1 MITEGTGFD
10 LTHIFETLITVI
22 PVAVGFIWAIKSDTK
37 VLRTRLDNVDSK
49 IDKMDNVLVNLAQFD
64 GRLNRLEDRQIL
76 SGTRLD
82 ELSKRV
88 NDNIDGQLKAKNH

>member
-1 MITEGTGFD
+1 MSTEATGFN
-10 LTHIFETLITVI
+10 LPHIIEILVTVL

-49 IDKMDNVLVNLAQFD
+49 IDKMDNVLINLAQFD

-76 SGTRLD
+76 SGSRVD
-82 ELSKRV
+82 ELSNRFNKHL
-88 NDNIDGQLKAKNH
+88 DAQLKIKEN